1 MATVQRIPPSPPTE
15 PRAAEP
21 ALSARA
27 IDNLAYIRATME
39 RAGSFTAISGW
50 GIVAVG
56 ACASG
61 SAIWA
66 ARSTTPHRWLA
77 IWLAT
82 AAVCA
87 VISLLMTV
95 HKARRSGLSLTSGPA
110 RKLALAFAPAVIVG
124 VVLTTEIVRLG
135 IFELLP
141 GLWLLLYGT
150 AVVAGGTFSTR
161 IIPVMGAAFI
171 ALGAVALFAPP
182 GSGNWFLAAGFGL
195 LHMLFGAQ
203 IARRH
208 GG

>member
-1 MATVQRIPPSPPTE
+1 MATVQRLPPQPD
-15 PRAAEP
+15 PRSAEP

-56 ACASG
+56 ACAT
-61 SAIWA
+61 AAAVWA
-66 ARSTTPHRWLA
+66 ARSPTPQGWLT

-82 AAVCA
+82 AAICA
-87 VISLLMTV
+87 ALSLIMTAR
-95 HKARRSGLSLTSGPA
+95 KARRSGLSLTSGPA

-124 VVLTTEIVRLG
+124 VVLTAEIVRLG

-195 LHMLFGAQ
+195 LHLLFGAQ